1 VTTGGFG
8 RWQQEGLAVSK
19 PENASQL
26 TDAMRRRYARHLT
39 IPEVGEVGQK
49 KLLQAKVLLIGAGGL
64 GSPAA
69 YYLAAAGVGTLG
81 IVDFDVVDESNLQR
95 QILHT
100 TESVGTAKTTSAR
113 KTLLALNPGIQVNPI
128 EARISSQNVEGILK
142 DYDLVVDGCDNFAT
156 RYLINDACVL
166 MKKPCVHGSVYRF
179 EGQVTVFH
187 PPQGPCYR
195 CLYPE
200 PPPAE
205 LAPSCADAGVLGV
218 LPGVIGLLEAVE
230 AIKWIL
236 GKGEL
241 LVGRLLQYDAL
252 RTEFR
257 TLKLV
262 RDPDCAYCADGKK
275 FPGFIDYEQ
284 FCATS
289 GS

>member
-1 VTTGGFG
+1 MLLIEFGTKAFAVINVAKKVYIDIVT
-8 RWQQEGLAVSK
+8 AY
-19 PENASQL
+19 
-26 TDAMRRRYARHLT
+26 RRRYARHLT